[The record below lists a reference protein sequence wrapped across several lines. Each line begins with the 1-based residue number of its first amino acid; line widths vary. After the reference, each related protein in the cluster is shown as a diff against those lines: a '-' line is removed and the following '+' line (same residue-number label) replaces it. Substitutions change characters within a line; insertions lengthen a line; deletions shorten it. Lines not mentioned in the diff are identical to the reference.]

1 MFPVQTYI
9 DRRARLQAQFSSGLL
24 LFLGNDESP
33 MNYAANTFH
42 FRQDSTF
49 LYFFGVDQ
57 PGYAAIIDLD
67 EGRTVIFADDLTID
81 DIVWTGILPTVAEL
95 AAKGGVT
102 ETRPAVALDAVVKD
116 AVAKGRPVRYLPPY
130 RPENKLKLFDLLGV
144 HPGRQHDGASV
155 DLVRAIVEMRVIKS
169 PEEVAE
175 VEKAVDT
182 SVDMHLAAMRM
193 VRPGMMES
201 AVAARVTEIALAE
214 GEYLPF
220 PVIATVHGETLH
232 NHFHGN
238 TLKSG
243 DMFLLDAG
251 AETAMHYAG
260 DLTSTFPVDATFTP
274 RQKEVYQVVLN
285 AHLAAVGACRPGVR
299 FRDVHGLTCRALA
312 AGLKDLGLMKGNLD
326 DAVEQGAHAMF
337 FQCGTGHM
345 LGLDVHDMEDLGEVW
360 VGYEGQP
367 KSTQFGLKSLR
378 LARPLQPGFVFT
390 VEPGLYFIPEL
401 ARRWK
406 AEGKFTDYID
416 YGTLETYLDFGGIRI
431 EENVLVTPDGC
442 RILGKWRP
450 RTLKE
455 VEGVRAQHR

>member
-1 MFPVQTYI
+1 MFPAQTYI
-9 DRRARLQAQFSSGLL
+9 ERRTRLQAQFSSGLL

-67 EGRTVIFADDLTID
+67 DGRTVVFADDLTID

-102 ETRPAVALDAVVKD
+102 ETRPAAALDAVVKD
-116 AVAKGRPVRYLPPY
+116 AVARGRAVRYLPPY
-130 RPENKLKLFDLLGV
+130 RPENTLKLFGLLGI
-144 HPGRQHDGASV
+144 HPDRQKDAASV

-169 PEEVAE
+169 LEEVAE
-175 VEKAVDT
+175 IEKAVDT

-201 AVAARVTEIALAE
+201 EVAARVTEIAMSE
-214 GEYLPF
+214 GENLPF

-238 TLKSG
+238 TLKPG
-243 DMFLLDAG
+243 DLFLLDAG
-251 AETAMHYAG
+251 AETATHYAG
-260 DLTSTFPVDATFTP
+260 DLTSTFPVDPTFTP

-299 FRDVHGLTCRALA
+299 FRDVHGLACRALA
-312 AGLKDLGLMKGNLD
+312 EGLKDLGLMKGDLD
-326 DAVEQGAHAMF
+326 EAVAQGAHAMF

-390 VEPGLYFIPEL
+390 VEPGIYFIPEL

-406 AEGKFTDYID
+406 AEGKFADFID
-416 YGTLETYLDFGGIRI
+416 YDTLERYLGFGGIRI
-431 EENVLVTPDGC
+431 EENVLVTPEGC

-450 RTLKE
+450 RTIE
-455 VEGVRAQHR
+455 GVERVRAQRR

>member
-450 RTLKE
+450 RTLEE
-455 VEGVRAQHR
+455 VERVRAQHR

>member
-1 MFPVQTYI
+1 
-9 DRRARLQAQFSSGLL
+9 
-24 LFLGNDESP
+24 
-33 MNYAANTFH
+33 
-42 FRQDSTF
+42 
-49 LYFFGVDQ
+49 
-57 PGYAAIIDLD
+57 
-67 EGRTVIFADDLTID
+67 
-81 DIVWTGILPTVAEL
+81 VAEL

-102 ETRPAVALDAVVKD
+102 ETRPAAALDAVVKD
-116 AVAKGRPVRYLPPY
+116 AVARGRAVRYLPPY
-130 RPENKLKLFDLLGV
+130 RPENTLKLFGLLGI
-144 HPGRQHDGASV
+144 HPDRQKDAASV

-169 PEEVAE
+169 LEEVAE
-175 VEKAVDT
+175 IEKAVDT

-201 AVAARVTEIALAE
+201 EVAARVTEIAMSE
-214 GEYLPF
+214 GENLPF

-238 TLKSG
+238 TLKPG
-243 DMFLLDAG
+243 DLFLLDAG
-251 AETAMHYAG
+251 AETATHYAG
-260 DLTSTFPVDATFTP
+260 DLTSTFPVDPTFTP

-299 FRDVHGLTCRALA
+299 FRDVHGLACRALA
-312 AGLKDLGLMKGNLD
+312 EGLKDLGLMKGDLD
-326 DAVEQGAHAMF
+326 EAVAQGAHAMF

-390 VEPGLYFIPEL
+390 VEPGIYFIPEL

-406 AEGKFTDYID
+406 AEGKFADFID
-416 YGTLETYLDFGGIRI
+416 YDTLERYLGFGGIRI
-431 EENVLVTPDGC
+431 EENVLVTPEGC

-450 RTLKE
+450 RTIE
-455 VEGVRAQHR
+455 GVERVRAQRR

>member
-9 DRRARLQAQFSSGLL
+9 DRRARLQAQLSSGLL

-49 LYFFGVDQ
+49 LYFFGVDR
-57 PGYAAIIDLD
+57 PGWAGVIDLD
-67 EGRTVIFADDLTID
+67 EGRTVLFADDLTID
-81 DIVWTGILPTVAEL
+81 DIVWTGVLPTVAEL
-95 AAKGGVT
+95 AANGGVT
-102 ETRPAVALDAVVKD
+102 DTRPAAALGTVVKD
-116 AVAKGRPVRYLPPY
+116 ALARGRVVRHLPPY
-130 RPENKLKLFDLLGV
+130 RPENKLKLFGLLGV
-144 HPGRQHDGASV
+144 HPDLQSDAASV
-155 DLVRAIVEMRVIKS
+155 DLVRAIVEMRVIKGAD
-169 PEEVAE
+169 EIAE
-175 VEKAVDT
+175 METAVNT

-193 VRPGMMES
+193 VRPGMLES
-201 AVAARVTEIALAE
+201 EVAARVTEIAIAAGGNLA
-214 GEYLPF
+214 F

-232 NHFHGN
+232 NLFQGN
-238 TLKSG
+238 TLKTG

-274 RQKEVYQVVLN
+274 RQKAVYQVVLG

-299 FRDVHGLTCRALA
+299 FRDVHRLSCRVLA
-312 AGLKDLGLMKGNLD
+312 EGLKDLGLMKGNLD

-345 LGLDVHDMEDLGEVW
+345 LGLDVHDMEDLGEIW
-360 VGYEGQP
+360 VGHEGQP

-406 AEGKFTDYID
+406 AARKFTDYID
-416 YGTLETYLDFGGIRI
+416 YGRLEAYLNFGGIRV
-431 EENVLVTPDGC
+431 EENVLVTPEGC

-450 RTLKE
+450 RTPEE
-455 VEGVRAQHR
+455 VEGVRLEQR